1 VRYNSQNTK
10 IMHIYS
16 ELMKKCG
23 RSDEAIIYLNKVSG
37 MDPSNMQIKSMLER
51 TEQNIETNVDDSIQ
65 NFHVI

>member
-1 VRYNSQNTK
+1 
-10 IMHIYS
+10 MHIYS

-51 TEQNIETNVDDSIQ
+51 TEQNIETNIDDSIQ
-65 NFHVI
+65 NSHVI